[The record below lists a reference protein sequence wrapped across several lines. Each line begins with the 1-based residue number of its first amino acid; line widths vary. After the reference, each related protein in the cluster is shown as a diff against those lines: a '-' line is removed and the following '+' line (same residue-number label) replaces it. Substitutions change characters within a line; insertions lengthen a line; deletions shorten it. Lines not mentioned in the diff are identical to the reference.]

1 MSSLLEH
8 SFVRTAALERVVA
21 PIATHLCYLVL
32 LCDNMDDESELFSRL
47 EAAALGV
54 AKATDNMAAV
64 VSSNTEDEVLHMEMS
79 SLLEPLCVTG
89 RHVLLAAQKLSIQP
103 NLPEHREELITATQ
117 NVFLGVLKVLL
128 VADSAVVRKVLAA
141 ADRVLESL
149 SELGSSLD
157 IKSLLRSFK
166 DFSESLLTLNDLTV
180 DRANSLLDPRQ
191 TKQLLDSLETLRR
204 CISMLH
210 TAMCTTIK
218 HPTSDQAQVAKRF
231 ILDKVQTT
239 VSDISVTLRSDSH
252 KGPLGPYGFYTGRH
266 HSLLHLLDNYSS
278 ALIQDSG
285 FDSMVRDI
293 VFHAMVVANCSRRE
307 SQQRIVSH
315 CRHILRFWSDIKRI
329 LKSSEES
336 GDTELRSNK
345 TCLLLIQQIQILD
358 KVLKTAVL
366 HQVLDMFLAAPCT
379 ANDLLGTV
387 RRLLD
392 TEAAEIMDLTFL
404 QPAVE
409 DFISSTDC
417 IIQVA
422 TFVSAV
428 AEDAKSLE
436 SVENSQAC
444 LVRLRAQ
451 IALLSLELGDNSW
464 QTLPKLHDVCLKWEE
479 ETSQLQDALSD
490 VMDLR
495 EFTSLAVDEMVKERH
510 GCDEAYRE
518 QSYKIFDEHA
528 KNLISYMKLVIRSV
542 RRHLDRSDNPIY
554 RNGLLVLVKQA
565 QSSQTKVGESVGHM
579 LHFASTLN
587 VEMYS
592 TFANNVSAAI
602 QHFKVL
608 REGLDGHKHPH
619 LLSPLREAARRPEIS
634 QSCSQLEDI
643 HGTSLDHVARDSPLS
658 EVMQMDSLT
667 KHDEPSD
674 TETVEAEAA
683 HKYDSN
689 DLKKAAVHDEPKLI
703 HVDLLPL
710 LYEVLTVTKGKDV
723 STLNQVCTGV
733 LELSN
738 CYVQAAKDS
747 SAIVDTIESQ
757 TLESCRSEL
766 VSLTPLLVQTAQ
778 EMAMSSSMSTEAL
791 RKHSVQFSDLISNIR
806 KVLLPVAGTW
816 YHVACDELQK
826 NLQTT
831 TSSATQNLNEAVS
844 LCTRVVQSLTSSD
857 LKSADSQETFSVLNN
872 KLSKTQNNTKFLI
885 ELSSLPE
892 RQVDNREG
900 LCLLWG
906 LSVQILLNSLDKIL
920 GISAAIY
927 QLNPQKR
934 LSALSENSL
943 RIQEAARLTS
953 LNCKSAYKS
962 KHLTICQNE
971 LKILTD
977 AYLEV
982 LEELDAIPNLNQLA
996 KSEFLQRRL
1005 FVEIRVLSNQL
1016 GKENRNFVSAFQSIV
1031 DITHSA
1037 SEHSEE
1043 AEHKFEKA
1051 AEKLVENVQL
1061 AARRAEDCLNYIR
1074 DPRARSNLRS
1084 INDHLCFQISDIISR
1099 ARLIVET
1106 HYLCDTLSLE
1116 VQIQCWS
1123 AKAHYLVAEIMKQDG
1138 IQQEVKES
1146 IKAGLQGKSYEDFN
1160 KELAMT
1166 PSRVKDVEYPD
1177 KMPPL
1182 QRGNAETV
1190 DAAETNLFLTA
1201 AVKHE
1206 PKAEKKDFGA
1216 TSTAYREDFP
1226 LSYTSIFLKQQS
1238 DTWDP
1243 KDNKI
1248 VQVTRKMADTISHMT
1263 QYLKKKGPILNK
1275 DAFVN
1280 AAKEVISNCQ
1290 TVTQFI
1296 SDIANHSLDKHCTVE
1311 LSLIIE
1317 QILTITNQ
1325 LSIISSVNAVTPGC
1339 KSSDE
1344 ILVKNAQNL
1353 LQTVLRGVHAA
1364 ETACITGLKQ
1374 PEPNSDGAEATA
1386 LCFQWKKKLEIYRAQ
1401 QTTNPETDDL
1411 GLRKTSSHTLAPSL
1425 APQVNARTTFK

>member
-1 MSSLLEH
+1 RAMSSLLEH
-8 SFVRTAALERVVA
+8 SFVRTVALERVVA

-32 LCDNMDDESELFSRL
+32 LCDNMDDEYEQFNPSTFRL
-47 EAAALGV
+47 I
-54 AKATDNMAAV
+54 
-64 VSSNTEDEVLHMEMS
+64 SNTEDEVLHMEMS
-79 SLLEPLCVTG
+79 SLLEPLSVSG
-89 RHVLLAAQKLSIQP
+89 RHVLLAAQKLSIQA

-141 ADRVLESL
+141 ADRVLDSL

-218 HPTSDQAQVAKRF
+218 HPTSDQAQAAKRF

-239 VSDISVTLRSDSH
+239 VRDISVTLKSDGH

-293 VFHAMVVANCSRRE
+293 VFHAMVVANSSRRE

-315 CRHILRFWSDIKRI
+315 CRHILHFWSDIKRL

-336 GDTELRSNK
+336 DDTELRSNK
-345 TCLLLIQQIQILD
+345 ICLLLIQQIQILD

-366 HQVLDMFLAAPCT
+366 HQVLDTFLTAPCT
-379 ANDLLGTV
+379 DNDLLGTIK
-387 RRLLD
+387 RLLD
-392 TEAAEIMDLTFL
+392 TEPAEIMDLTFL

-451 IALLSLELGDNSW
+451 IALLSLELGNNSW

-479 ETSQLQDALSD
+479 ETSELQDALSD

-495 EFTSLAVDEMVKERH
+495 EFTSLAVDEMVKEHH

-518 QSYKIFDEHA
+518 QSYKVFDEHA

-542 RRHLDRSDNPIY
+542 RRHLDRSNNPIY
-554 RNGLLVLVKQA
+554 RNGLLVLLKQA
-565 QSSQTKVGESVGHM
+565 QSSQTKVGESVRHM

-592 TFANNVSAAI
+592 TFTNNVSAAI

-619 LLSPLREAARRPEIS
+619 LLSPLREAARKPEIS
-634 QSCSQLEDI
+634 QSSVQ
-643 HGTSLDHVARDSPLS
+643 
-658 EVMQMDSLT
+658 
-667 KHDEPSD
+667 
-674 TETVEAEAA
+674 
-683 HKYDSN
+683 
-689 DLKKAAVHDEPKLI
+689 DEPKLI
-703 HVDLLPL
+703 HIDLLPL

-738 CYVQAAKDS
+738 HYVQATKDG
-747 SAIVDTIESQ
+747 SAIVDTIDSQ
-757 TLESCRSEL
+757 TLEGFRSEL

-791 RKHSVQFSDLISNIR
+791 RKHSVQFSDLISNIQ

-816 YHVACDELQK
+816 YHVACDELQR

-831 TSSATQNLNEAVS
+831 TSSTTQNLNEVMS
-844 LCTRVVQSLTSSD
+844 LCTRVVQFLTSSD
-857 LKSADSQETFSVLNN
+857 LKSADSQETFNILNN

-892 RQVDNREG
+892 RQVDHLEG

-920 GISAAIY
+920 GTSAAIN
-927 QLNPQKR
+927 QRNPQKR
-934 LSALSENSL
+934 LLALSENSL

-971 LKILTD
+971 LKKLTD
-977 AYLEV
+977 AYLEA
-982 LEELDAIPNLNQLA
+982 LEELDAIPNLTQLT

-1016 GKENRNFVSAFQSIV
+1016 GKENRNFVSAFQNIV

-1037 SEHSEE
+1037 SKHAEE
-1043 AEHKFEKA
+1043 AEQEFEKA
-1051 AEKLVENVQL
+1051 AEKLVENIQL
-1061 AARRAEDCLNYIR
+1061 AARRVEDCLNYI
-1074 DPRARSNLRS
+1074 
-1084 INDHLCFQISDIISR
+1084 Q
-1099 ARLIVET
+1099 T
-1106 HYLCDTLSLE
+1106 HYLCDTLSLD

-1138 IQQEVKES
+1138 IQQEVKERQQNS
-1146 IKAGLQGKSYEDFN
+1146 PGDEKDGRHNESHDTVLKEERPDTGNDQQKLLLSSVFQASLIHLFYFLQ
-1160 KELAMT
+1160 
-1166 PSRVKDVEYPD
+1166 
-1177 KMPPL
+1177 
-1182 QRGNAETV
+1182 
-1190 DAAETNLFLTA
+1190 
-1201 AVKHE
+1201 
-1206 PKAEKKDFGA
+1206 
-1216 TSTAYREDFP
+1216 
-1226 LSYTSIFLKQQS
+1226 
-1238 DTWDP
+1238 
-1243 KDNKI
+1243 
-1248 VQVTRKMADTISHMT
+1248 
-1263 QYLKKKGPILNK
+1263 NK

-1296 SDIANHSLDKHCTVE
+1296 RVIANHSLDKHCTVE

-1339 KSSDE
+1339 KLSDE

-1386 LCFQWKKKLEIYRAQ
+1386 LCFQWKKNLEIYRAQ

-1425 APQVNARTTFK
+1425 APQVNVRTTFK

>member
-1 MSSLLEH
+1 RAMSSLLEH
-8 SFVRTAALERVVA
+8 SFVRTLALERVVA

-32 LCDNMDDESELFSRL
+32 LCDIMDDESELWFLQLCDRINADPSTFRL
-47 EAAALGV
+47 I
-54 AKATDNMAAV
+54 
-64 VSSNTEDEVLHMEMS
+64 SNTEDEVLHMEMS
-79 SLLEPLCVTG
+79 SLLEPLSVSG

-149 SELGSSLD
+149 SKLGSSLD

-166 DFSESLLTLNDLTV
+166 DFSESLLNLNDLTV

-218 HPTSDQAQVAKRF
+218 HPTSDQAQAAKRF
-231 ILDKVQTT
+231 ILDKIQTT
-239 VSDISVTLRSDSH
+239 VSDISVTLRSDGH

-266 HSLLHLLDNYSS
+266 HSLLHLLDNCSS
-278 ALIQDSG
+278 
-285 FDSMVRDI
+285 
-293 VFHAMVVANCSRRE
+293 

-315 CRHILRFWSDIKRI
+315 CRHILHFWSDIKRI

-336 GDTELRSNK
+336 DDTELRSNK

-366 HQVLDMFLAAPCT
+366 HQVLETFLAAPCT

-392 TEAAEIMDLTFL
+392 TEATETMDLTFL

-428 AEDAKSLE
+428 AEDTKSVE

-444 LVRLRAQ
+444 LVRLRGQ

-479 ETSQLQDALSD
+479 ETSQLQDTLSD

-495 EFTSLAVDEMVKERH
+495 EFTSLVVDEMVKERH

-518 QSYKIFDEHA
+518 QSYKVFDKHA
-528 KNLISYMKLVIRSV
+528 KNLIFYMKLVIQSV

-565 QSSQTKVGESVGHM
+565 QSSQTKVGESVRHM

-592 TFANNVSAAI
+592 TFTNNVSAAI

-634 QSCSQLEDI
+634 QSCSQLQDI
-643 HGTSLDHVARDSPLS
+643 HGTSLDHV
-658 EVMQMDSLT
+658 
-667 KHDEPSD
+667 
-674 TETVEAEAA
+674 
-683 HKYDSN
+683 
-689 DLKKAAVHDEPKLI
+689 KAAVYDEPILI

-710 LYEVLTVTKGKDV
+710 LYEVLTVTKGKDM

-738 CYVQAAKDS
+738 CYVQAAKDG
-747 SAIVDTIESQ
+747 SAIVNTIESQ
-757 TLESCRSEL
+757 TLESFRSEL

-778 EMAMSSSMSTEAL
+778 EMAMSSSMSTETL

-816 YHVACDELQK
+816 YHVACDELQR

-831 TSSATQNLNEAVS
+831 TSSATQNLNEVVS
-844 LCTRVVQSLTSSD
+844 LCTHVVQFLTSSD
-857 LKSADSQETFSVLNN
+857 LKSADSQETFSILNN

-885 ELSSLPE
+885 KLSSLPE

-920 GISAAIY
+920 GTSATIN

-943 RIQEAARLTS
+943 RIQEATRLTS

-971 LKILTD
+971 LKTLTD
-977 AYLEV
+977 AYLEA
-982 LEELDAIPNLNQLA
+982 LEELDVIPNLTQLA

-1043 AEHKFEKA
+1043 AKQEFEKA

-1084 INDHLCFQISDIISR
+1084 INDHLCDEKDGRHNQSHDTVLKEERPNTGNDQQKLLLSSEFQAS
-1099 ARLIVET
+1099 LT
-1106 HYLCDTLSLE
+1106 HLFYF
-1116 VQIQCWS
+1116 
-1123 AKAHYLVAEIMKQDG
+1123 
-1138 IQQEVKES
+1138 
-1146 IKAGLQGKSYEDFN
+1146 LQN
-1160 KELAMT
+1160 
-1166 PSRVKDVEYPD
+1166 KDV
-1177 KMPPL
+1177 
-1182 QRGNAETV
+1182 
-1190 DAAETNLFLTA
+1190 
-1201 AVKHE
+1201 
-1206 PKAEKKDFGA
+1206 
-1216 TSTAYREDFP
+1216 
-1226 LSYTSIFLKQQS
+1226 
-1238 DTWDP
+1238 
-1243 KDNKI
+1243 
-1248 VQVTRKMADTISHMT
+1248 
-1263 QYLKKKGPILNK
+1263 
-1275 DAFVN
+1275 FVN

-1296 SDIANHSLDKHCTVE
+1296 SIIANHSLDKHCTVE

-1411 GLRKTSSHTLAPSL
+1411 GLRKTSSHALAPSL

>member
-1 MSSLLEH
+1 RAMSSLLEH
-8 SFVRTAALERVVA
+8 SFVRTLALERVVA

-32 LCDNMDDESELFSRL
+32 LCDIMDDESELWFLQLCDRINADPSTFRL
-47 EAAALGV
+47 I
-54 AKATDNMAAV
+54 
-64 VSSNTEDEVLHMEMS
+64 SNTEDEVLHMEMS
-79 SLLEPLCVTG
+79 SLLEPLSVSG

-149 SELGSSLD
+149 SKLGSSLD

-166 DFSESLLTLNDLTV
+166 DFSESLLNLNDLTV

-210 TAMCTTIK
+210 TAMCTIIK
-218 HPTSDQAQVAKRF
+218 HPTSDQAQAAKRF
-231 ILDKVQTT
+231 ILDKIQTT
-239 VSDISVTLRSDSH
+239 VSDISVTLRSDGH
-252 KGPLGPYGFYTGRH
+252 NGPLGPYGFYIGRH
-266 HSLLHLLDNYSS
+266 HSLLHLLDNRSS
-278 ALIQDSG
+278 ALIQDSD

-315 CRHILRFWSDIKRI
+315 CRHILHFWSDIKRI

-336 GDTELRSNK
+336 DDTELRSNK
-345 TCLLLIQQIQILD
+345 TCLLLIQQIQILN

-366 HQVLDMFLAAPCT
+366 HQVLDTFLAAPCT

-392 TEAAEIMDLTFL
+392 TEATETMDLTFL

-428 AEDAKSLE
+428 AEDAKSVE

-444 LVRLRAQ
+444 LVRLRGQ

-518 QSYKIFDEHA
+518 QSYKVFDKHA
-528 KNLISYMKLVIRSV
+528 KNLIFYMKLVIQSV

-565 QSSQTKVGESVGHM
+565 QSSRTKVGESVRHM

-587 VEMYS
+587 VEMYA
-592 TFANNVSAAI
+592 TFTNNVSAAI

-619 LLSPLREAARRPEIS
+619 LLSPLREAARRPEVS
-634 QSCSQLEDI
+634 QSYSQLQDI
-643 HGTSLDHVARDSPLS
+643 HGTSLDHV
-658 EVMQMDSLT
+658 T
-667 KHDEPSD
+667 
-674 TETVEAEAA
+674 
-683 HKYDSN
+683 
-689 DLKKAAVHDEPKLI
+689 AVYNEPKLI

-738 CYVQAAKDS
+738 CYVQAAKDG

-757 TLESCRSEL
+757 TLESFRSEL

-778 EMAMSSSMSTEAL
+778 EMAMSSSMSTETL

-816 YHVACDELQK
+816 YHVACDELQR
-826 NLQTT
+826 NLLTT
-831 TSSATQNLNEAVS
+831 TSSATQNLNEVVS
-844 LCTRVVQSLTSSD
+844 LCTHVVQFLTSSD
-857 LKSADSQETFSVLNN
+857 LKSADSHETFSILNN

-892 RQVDNREG
+892 RQVDNCEG

-920 GISAAIY
+920 GTSATIN

-943 RIQEAARLTS
+943 RIQEATRLTS

-971 LKILTD
+971 LKTLTD
-977 AYLEV
+977 AYLEA
-982 LEELDAIPNLNQLA
+982 LEELDVIPNLTQLA

-1005 FVEIRVLSNQL
+1005 FVEIRMLSNQL

-1043 AEHKFEKA
+1043 AEQEFEKA

-1074 DPRARSNLRS
+1074 DPRARSNL
-1084 INDHLCFQISDIISR
+1084 
-1099 ARLIVET
+1099 
-1106 HYLCDTLSLE
+1106 SLD

-1160 KELAMT
+1160 K
-1166 PSRVKDVEYPD
+1166 DVTIKSESGVS
-1177 KMPPL
+1177 L
-1182 QRGNAETV
+1182 Q
-1190 DAAETNLFLTA
+1190 
-1201 AVKHE
+1201 
-1206 PKAEKKDFGA
+1206 FGA
-1216 TSTAYREDFP
+1216 TSTAYREEFP
-1226 LSYTSIFLKQQS
+1226 LSYTSVFLKQQS
-1238 DTWDP
+1238 DSWDP

-1248 VQVTRKMADTISHMT
+1248 VQVTRKMADTISYMT

-1296 SDIANHSLDKHCTVE
+1296 SIIANHSLDKHCTVE

-1411 GLRKTSSHTLAPSL
+1411 GLRKTSSQALAPSL